1 VLTHLLLASVFD
13 LVAKTDKYGRTV
25 SKHHDR
31 DQLQKFYRLGE
42 SSTSKPDDGDSKPD
56 FVDYAR
62 GEGVLESSGD
72 EDSSEDEEIE
82 RSDEEDEDEDEIV
95 ELGGKK
101 KKAKKHHGGMSDDS
115 ELEIDLSEGDDDDD
129 NAFEEETD
137 PAALARLQAQADSF
151 KEADAEA
158 ESSAPMTTEHT
169 NRLAIVNLDWDHVHA
184 VDIFKIFTSV
194 LEQAGRKGKEL
205 VNVKVYPSEFGK
217 KRMER
222 EEREGPPREVFVKAG
237 EEMEDD
243 SEGER
248 EEIHFEDEQEL
259 EEDGEEEDGDLEM
272 EDEEPVVE
280 EDEGEEIDMDRL
292 RKYQLERL
300 RYVCTSHSL
309 ARSSSPSPTSRSE
322 LIHICLLLLS
332 DLYSYYYAV
341 ATFASPSAAAFI
353 HTECDN
359 TEFERTANM
368 FDIRFVPDEMTFD
381 DEAR

>member
-158 ESSAPMTTEHT
+158 ESSAPTTTEHT

-248 EEIHFEDEQEL
+248 EEIHFEEEL